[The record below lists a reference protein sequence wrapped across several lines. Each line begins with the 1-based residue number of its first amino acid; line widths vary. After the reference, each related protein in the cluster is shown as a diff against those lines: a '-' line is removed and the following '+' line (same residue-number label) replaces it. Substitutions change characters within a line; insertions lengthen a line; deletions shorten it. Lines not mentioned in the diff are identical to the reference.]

1 MNQKSTSPKWAPS
14 YPLVTALRGVGVEC
28 DPPRATMYQWVR
40 LPEGLLSETLAHD
53 LLEEEGLAVLAGSVF
68 GASGEGFIRMSFV
81 VAPERLREAAQRFGR
96 IMDRIGAAGKK
107 GRA

>member
-1 MNQKSTSPKWAPS
+1 M
-14 YPLVTALRGVGVEC
+14 GH
-28 DPPRATMYQWVR
+28 PPRATMYQWVR
-40 LPEGLLSETLAHD
+40 LPEGLPSETLARE

-96 IMDRIGAAGKK
+96 VMDRIGAARDG